1 MPTRLTH
8 VVADDADPSKVPSCI
23 LVIFCE
29 NYVLFDVISFHF
41 FFIAL
46 RVYLVAIS
54 MHWTFNLFD
63 VYYRRFQK
71 SVIT

>member
-29 NYVLFDVISFHF
+29 ITYYSMLFHF
-41 FFIAL
+41 IFFIAL
-46 RVYLVAIS
+46 RSLLS
-54 MHWTFNLFD
+54 RHFNALN
-63 VYYRRFQK
+63 
-71 SVIT
+71 I